1 MNGIINA
8 ISAFGAW
15 LLSLVVKAFTAI
27 WDLCTDLVINVA
39 DLFLTALAALIG
51 AIPAP
56 DFLTQHSLQSAFSQ
70 MSGDVL
76 FFLGVFNIGPGIAML
91 GSAFAFRMAR
101 KVVTL
106 FQW

>member
-1 MNGIINA
+1 MSAVVNA
-8 ISAFGAW
+8 LSSFASWLMSLATKAFG
-15 LLSLVVKAFTAI
+15 AI
-27 WDLCTDLVINVA
+27 WDLLTDLLINA
-39 DLFLTALAALIG
+39 LDLFLTALSSLII

-56 DFLTQHSLQSAFSQ
+56 DFLAGHALQDVFAQ

-76 FFLGVFNIGPGIAML
+76 FFMSAFNVGPGIALL
-91 GSAFAFRMAR
+91 GSGFAFRMVR